1 MLRRRRGAKEPP
13 RGVRPMEPLVVDSQ
27 LVIPAR
33 HLHWTAVRSSGP
45 GGQNVNKVASKV
57 DLRFDLAGCDTLHP
71 AVKARLYSL
80 CRNKLDADGR
90 VLITSQ
96 RTRDQLQNLE
106 DARGKLAALIKA
118 ALTPPRPR
126 RPTKPTYGSK
136 LRRLEGKQHN
146 KHKKQSRGRVRL
158 DD

>member
-1 MLRRRRGAKEPP
+1 MDSLPIN
-13 RGVRPMEPLVVDSQ
+13 SQ

-57 DLRFDLAGCDTLHP
+57 DLRFDLAGCETLHP

-80 CRNKLDADGR
+80 CRNKLDADGH

-106 DARGKLAALIKA
+106 DARDKLAALIKA
-118 ALTPPRPR
+118 ALVPPKPR
-126 RPTKPTYGSK
+126 RPTKPTFSSK
-136 LRRLEGKQHN
+136 MRRLEGKHHTKQ
-146 KHKKQSRGRVRL
+146 KKQSRGRVRA

>member
-1 MLRRRRGAKEPP
+1 
-13 RGVRPMEPLVVDSQ
+13 MEALPINGQ
-27 LVIPAR
+27 LVIPVSLLR
-33 HLHWTAVRSSGP
+33 WTAVRSSGP

-57 DLRFDLAGCDTLHP
+57 ELRFDIAACNLMHP
-71 AVKARLYSL
+71 AAKARLYAL
-80 CRNKLDADGR
+80 CRNKLDAEGQ

-106 DARGKLAALIKA
+106 DAREKLAELIRTAL
-118 ALTPPRPR
+118 PPPKTR

-146 KHKKQSRGRVRL
+146 KQKKQSRGRVRS

>member
-1 MLRRRRGAKEPP
+1 
-13 RGVRPMEPLVVDSQ
+13 MEPLVINSQ
-27 LVIPAR
+27 VVIPAR
-33 HLHWTAVRSSGP
+33 HLSWTAVRSSGP

-57 DLRFDLAGCDTLHP
+57 DLRFDLGGCDSLHH

-80 CRNKLDADGR
+80 CRNKLDADGH

-96 RTRDQLQNLE
+96 RTRDQLQNLQ
-106 DARGKLAALIKA
+106 DAREKLAALIKT
-118 ALTPPRPR
+118 ALVPPRPR

-136 LRRLEGKQHN
+136 LRRLEGKQRT
-146 KHKKQSRGRVRL
+146 KQKKQSRGRVRA

>member
-1 MLRRRRGAKEPP
+1 MLRTLA
-13 RGVRPMEPLVVDSQ
+13 MEPIVIDSQ
-27 LVIPAR
+27 VVIPPR

-80 CRNKLDADGR
+80 CRNKLDADGH
-90 VLITSQ
+90 VVITSQ
-96 RTRDQLQNLE
+96 RTRDQLQNLA
-106 DARGKLAALIKA
+106 DARDKLAALIKA

-126 RPTKPTYGSK
+126 RATKPTYGSK
-136 LRRLEGKQHN
+136 LRRLEGKQRT
-146 KHKKQSRGRVRL
+146 KQKKQSRGRVRP

>member
-1 MLRRRRGAKEPP
+1 
-13 RGVRPMEPLVVDSQ
+13 MEPLVINSQ

-33 HLHWTAVRSSGP
+33 HISWTAVRSSGP

-57 DLRFDLAGCDTLHP
+57 DLRFDLGGCDLLHP

-80 CRNKLDADGR
+80 CRNKLDADGH

-106 DARGKLAALIKA
+106 DARDKLATLIKA

-126 RPTKPTYGSK
+126 RPTKPTFGSK
-136 LRRLEGKQHN
+136 MRRLEGKQRN
-146 KHKKQSRGRVRL
+146 KQKKQSRGRVRS

>member
-1 MLRRRRGAKEPP
+1 MLD
-13 RGVRPMEPLVVDSQ
+13 VDALLINSH

-57 DLRFDLAGCDTLHP
+57 DLRFDIGGCETLHP
-71 AVKARLYSL
+71 AAKARLYSL
-80 CRNKLDADGR
+80 CRNKLDADGH

-106 DARGKLAALIKA
+106 DAREKLATLIKA
-118 ALTPPRPR
+118 ALIPPKPR
-126 RPTKPTYGSK
+126 RPTKPTFGSK
-136 LRRLEGKQHN
+136 MRRLDGKQRN
-146 KHKKQSRGRVRL
+146 KQKKQSRGRVGS
-158 DD
+158 DE

>member
-1 MLRRRRGAKEPP
+1 LEALPIN
-13 RGVRPMEPLVVDSQ
+13 SQ

-33 HLHWTAVRSSGP
+33 LLHWTAVRSSGP

-57 DLRFDLAGCDTLHP
+57 DLRFDIAALEGMHP
-71 AVKARLYSL
+71 AAKARLYAL
-80 CRNKLDADGR
+80 CRNKLDADGH
-90 VLITSQ
+90 VVITSQ

-106 DARGKLAALIKA
+106 DARDKLATLIKA
-118 ALTPPRPR
+118 ALIAPRPR

-136 LRRLEGKQHN
+136 LRRLEGKSRTKQ
-146 KHKKQSRGRVRL
+146 KKQSRGRVGS

>member
-1 MLRRRRGAKEPP
+1 MLRAGNAP
-13 RGVRPMEPLVVDSQ
+13 VDALPINGH

-33 HLHWTAVRSSGP
+33 HLNWTAVRSSGP

-57 DLRFDLAGCDTLHP
+57 DLRFDLAGCEVLHP
-71 AVKARLYSL
+71 AAKARLYSL
-80 CRNKLDADGR
+80 CRNKLDAAGQ

-106 DARGKLAALIKA
+106 DAREKLAALIRS
-118 ALTPPRPR
+118 ALIPPKPR
-126 RPTKPTYGSK
+126 RPTKPTFGSK
-136 LRRLEGKQHN
+136 LRRLEGKQRT
-146 KHKKQSRGRVRL
+146 KQKKQSRGRVRA

>member
-1 MLRRRRGAKEPP
+1 MDS
-13 RGVRPMEPLVVDSQ
+13 LVINSQ

-57 DLRFDLAGCDTLHP
+57 DLRFEIAACEGMHP
-71 AVKARLYSL
+71 AAKARLYVL
-80 CRNKLDADGR
+80 CRNKLDADGL
-90 VLITSQ
+90 VVITSQ

-106 DARGKLAALIKA
+106 DAREKLAALIKA
-118 ALTPPRPR
+118 ALIPPRPR

-136 LRRLEGKQHN
+136 LRRLEGKSHTKQ
-146 KHKKQSRGRVRL
+146 KKQSRGRVGS

>member
-1 MLRRRRGAKEPP
+1 MDSLPIN
-13 RGVRPMEPLVVDSQ
+13 SQ
-27 LVIPAR
+27 LLIPAR

-57 DLRFDLAGCDTLHP
+57 ELRFDIGACTAMHP
-71 AVKARLYSL
+71 AAKARLLVL
-80 CRNKLDADGR
+80 CRNKLDAEGR

-106 DARGKLAALIKA
+106 DARDKLAELIKA
-118 ALTPPRPR
+118 ALIPPRPR

-136 LRRLEGKQHN
+136 LRRLEGKQHT
-146 KHKKQSRGRVRL
+146 KQKKQSRGRVRS

>member
-1 MLRRRRGAKEPP
+1 M
-13 RGVRPMEPLVVDSQ
+13 
-27 LVIPAR
+27 
-33 HLHWTAVRSSGP
+33 RSSGP

-57 DLRFDLAGCDTLHP
+57 DLRFDLAACETLHP

-80 CRNKLDADGR
+80 CRNKLDAGGC

-106 DARGKLAALIKA
+106 DARDKLATLIRSALI
-118 ALTPPRPR
+118 PPKPR
-126 RPTKPTYGSK
+126 RPTKPTFGSK
-136 LRRLEGKQHN
+136 MRRLEGKQRN
-146 KHKKQSRGRVRL
+146 KTKKQSRGRVGS